1 MYDEA
6 VQIIECRSF
15 SGYVYD
21 MLDVWRKYESMDRG
35 IGTTIPKKYLSRRT
49 SFYEVVQ
56 QLIGSKASYVQQLA
70 KAGSLLMYHGE
81 QSDFLISRTLTK
93 STQSEIITS
102 DSESSEDENN
112 YCSITGFAQQNI
124 FQDMVHVDLRTRQYL
139 LDTSGY
145 SGIWEGIDLAHV
157 EQVIPNSLYLFLC
170 LLFGSINVAHEGI
183 EEDCKIDQTVCSIA
197 QDIVYGI
204 SNRRKLTPKHVGLGL
219 ALHQAN
225 RSEALDELFHAAN
238 HTIGLDTVR
247 RIDTTIAQ
255 NILNRFAKNGYV
267 YIPENIVNDR
277 MLHCFCERCARSNY
291 RRKEHIPLHADDG
304 VAEWTRSTTISRRF
318 REKEPTEAES
328 YQTKC
333 STGVPKT

>member
-6 VQIIECRSF
+6 VQRIECRSF
-15 SGYVYD
+15 SGHVYD

-93 STQSEIITS
+93 STESEMITS
-102 DSESSEDENN
+102 DSESSEDED
-112 YCSITGFAQQNI
+112 CSITGFAQQNI
-124 FQDMVHVDLRTRQYL
+124 FQDMVHVALRTRQDL
-139 LDTSGY
+139 FDTPGH
-145 SGIWEGIDLAHV
+145 SGIWKGIDLAHV
-157 EQVIPNSLYLFLC
+157 EQVIPHSLYFFLR
-170 LLFGSINVAHEGI
+170 LLFASINVAHEGI
-183 EEDCKIDQTVCSIA
+183 EIDQTVCSIA
-197 QDIVYGI
+197 QDIVYGV

-219 ALHQAN
+219 VLHQAT
-225 RSEALDELFHAAN
+225 RSEALVELFHAAN
-238 HTIGLDTVR
+238 HTFGIDTVR

-255 NILNRFAKNGYV
+255 NILDRFAKTGYV

-277 MLHCFCERCARSNY
+277 MLHWSCDRCARSNY
-291 RRKEHIPLHADDG
+291 RRKEHIPLHEDDG
-304 VAEWTRSTTISRRF
+304 VAERTRSTTLSRRF
-318 REKEPTEAES
+318 REKERTEAES